1 MGSESNDGS
10 GVVTGSYSVNL
21 PDGRTQTVTYHAND
35 YDGNIAEVTY
45 TGEAQYPPAHA
56 GGYVAAAPVHAVHA
70 VHAPVHAVHAV
81 HAPVVAHAAPVIAH
95 AAPAYHAP
103 APVVVK
109 EVPEPYTYSY
119 GVADDYSKSNFQAS
133 ESGDATGVVGGSYSV
148 NLPDGRIQTVIY
160 NADHANGYVAE
171 VSYSG
176 EAVYP
181 PAPAGG
187 YPGEGHA
194 VVAAPAYHA

>member
-1 MGSESNDGS
+1 MG
-10 GVVTGSYSVNL
+10 
-21 PDGRTQTVTYHAND
+21 
-35 YDGNIAEVTY
+35 
-45 TGEAQYPPAHA
+45 PPAFRSL
-56 GGYVAAAPVHAVHA
+56 GCSLPCRLLPRGLPRTWSCGLPWKPRRTWPGSCSSRCLRCPRRS
-70 VHAPVHAVHAV
+70 PVHAVHAV

-95 AAPAYHAP
+95 AAPVVAHAAPVIAPP

-133 ESGDATGVVGGSYSV
+133 ESGDA
-148 NLPDGRIQTVIY
+148 
-160 NADHANGYVAE
+160 NGYVAE
-171 VSYSG
+171 VAYSG

-194 VVAAPAYHA
+194 VVAA